1 MNSVL
6 VIDDDPVVCA
16 VIERVLE
23 GDGFSVTSAGDAQT
37 GISRFT
43 EMNPDLVI
51 VDILMPGKEGI
62 ATILELRE
70 AGDAC
75 ARTDPHLAPVG
86 KDFLGYQLQ
95 QRGLAFAVAAEQ
107 ANAFAPAQL
116 QADIVEQRLQTEAE
130 VEGDVAERLDSGRVA
145 WLRVLVS
152 RTFPLADAVDA
163 HRLIAEGHVAGKIAL
178 IP

>member
-51 VDILMPGKEGI
+51 VDILMPGKEGM

-70 AGDAC
+70 AKPDARILAITGGGNFAAGDVLRIAE
-75 ARTDPHLAPVG
+75 L
-86 KDFLGYQLQ
+86 LGADNSLKKP
-95 QRGLAFAVAAEQ
+95 
-107 ANAFAPAQL
+107 FAPS
-116 QADIVEQRLQTEAE
+116 D
-130 VEGDVAERLDSGRVA
+130 
-145 WLRVLVS
+145 
-152 RTFPLADAVDA
+152 
-163 HRLIAEGHVAGKIAL
+163 LIATVERCLAA
-178 IP
+178 